1 MFDDWLRAMIIIII
15 NYIISTYSIAAE
27 KIVIQKF
34 LNKLLKRNVLKSKTE
49 ELLSGQAYYAVILA

>member
-1 MFDDWLRAMIIIII
+1 MIIIII